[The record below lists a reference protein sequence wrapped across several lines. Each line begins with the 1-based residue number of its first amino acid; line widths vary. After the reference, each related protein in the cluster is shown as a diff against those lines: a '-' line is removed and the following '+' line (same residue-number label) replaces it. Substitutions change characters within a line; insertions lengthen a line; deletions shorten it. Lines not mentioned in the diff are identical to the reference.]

1 MCLAKS
7 RSVTILRCMGA
18 PEAPAATPES
28 TPLPLSR
35 NVKALAAV
43 SLLTDAAS
51 EMIYPL
57 LPIFLATVLGAPASA
72 IGAIE
77 GAAETLAS
85 LLKLASGW
93 WSDKVKSRLPL
104 VWAGYGIASFV
115 RPLIGLATSPMQVL
129 AVRLAD
135 RTGKGIRS
143 SPRDALL
150 ADSIEPSQRGRAFGF
165 HRAGDNA
172 GAVIGPLVAFVLL
185 QRVGVPMRQVF
196 YWAVVPGILSLIV
209 LFVFVRDEKRG
220 PPDGADPKSRIEA
233 DTASGR
239 GEKSLGASF
248 WKYLVVLL
256 VFTLGNSTDA
266 FLLLRASQVGV
277 PIVLIPIL
285 WCVFNL
291 VKTIAT
297 MPSGAWSDRIG
308 RKPVIAMGWAIYAG
322 VYLLF
327 GRVTEA
333 WQIWA
338 LFIVYALHFALTEG
352 TEKALV
358 ADLVPASR
366 RGAAYG
372 WYNFTIGMAALPA
385 SLVFGLVWE
394 RWSPAAAFEMG
405 AALSGAALVGLLVL
419 VPARGQ
425 VPVVTN
431 T

>member
-1 MCLAKS
+1 M
-7 RSVTILRCMGA
+7 VA
-18 PEAPAATPES
+18 PEPAGK
-28 TPLPLSR
+28 PLPLPR

-57 LPIFLATVLGAPASA
+57 LPIFLSTVLGAPASA

-85 LLKLASGW
+85 MLKLASGW
-93 WSDKVKSRLPL
+93 WSDKVKSRVPL
-104 VWAGYGIASFV
+104 VWAGYGLAAFV
-115 RPLIGLATSPMQVL
+115 RPLIGLATSPGQVL

-165 HRAGDNA
+165 HRSGDNA
-172 GAVIGPLVAFVLL
+172 GAVIGPLVAWLLL
-185 QRVGVPMRQVF
+185 QQVGVPMRHVF
-196 YWAVVPGILSLIV
+196 YWAIVPGLLSLIV
-209 LFVFVRDEKRG
+209 LVVFVRDDKRPRVGAETATG
-220 PPDGADPKSRIEA
+220 PAISS
-233 DTASGR
+233 ASTS
-239 GEKSLGASF
+239 GETPLGSSF
-248 WKYLVVLL
+248 WKYLMVLL

-277 PIVLIPIL
+277 PIALIPIL
-285 WCVFNL
+285 WCVFSL
-291 VKTIAT
+291 VKTLAT
-297 MPSGAWSDRIG
+297 MPGGAWSDRIG
-308 RKPVIAMGWAIYAG
+308 RKPVIALGWAIYAG
-322 VYLLF
+322 VYVLF

-333 WQIWA
+333 WQVWA

-358 ADLVPASR
+358 ADLVPATR
-366 RGAAYG
+366 RGTAYG

-385 SLVFGLVWE
+385 SLVFGLVWD
-394 RWSPAAAFEMG
+394 RWSPSAAFGMGAGLALVALAGLIVAVPAHRPNSAAA
-405 AALSGAALVGLLVL
+405 
-419 VPARGQ
+419 
-425 VPVVTN
+425 
-431 T
+431 

>member
-1 MCLAKS
+1 
-7 RSVTILRCMGA
+7 
-18 PEAPAATPES
+18 
-28 TPLPLSR
+28 
-35 NVKALAAV
+35 VKALAAV

-57 LPIFLATVLGAPASA
+57 LPIFLSTVLGAPASA

-85 LLKLASGW
+85 MLKLASGW

-172 GAVIGPLVAFVLL
+172 GAVIGPLVAWVLL
-185 QRVGVPMRQVF
+185 QQVGVPMRHVF
-196 YWAVVPGILSLIV
+196 YWAIVPGLLALLV
-209 LFVFVRDEKRG
+209 LVVFVRDERRLPRLSG
-220 PPDGADPKSRIEA
+220 SGRELEPRIIA
-233 DTASGR
+233 DTAVGST
-239 GEKSLGASF
+239 ETSLGTAF

-277 PIVLIPIL
+277 PIAMIPIL
-285 WCVFNL
+285 WAVFSL
-291 VKTIAT
+291 VKAIAT
-297 MPSGAWSDRIG
+297 MPGGAWSDRIG
-308 RKPVIAMGWAIYAG
+308 RKPVIAMGWAIYAL

-333 WQIWA
+333 WQVWA
-338 LFIVYALHFALTEG
+338 LFIVYGLHFALTEG

-366 RGAAYG
+366 RGTAYG

-385 SLVFGLVWE
+385 SLVFGLVWD
-394 RWSPAAAFEMG
+394 RWSPSAAFGMG
-405 AALSGAALVGLLVL
+405 AAFSIVALAGLLVL
-419 VPARGQ
+419 VPAHR
-425 VPVVTN
+425 PERSAA
-431 T
+431 

>member
-1 MCLAKS
+1 MA
-7 RSVTILRCMGA
+7 A
-18 PEAPAATPES
+18 PEGKAS
-28 TPLPLSR
+28 VVRRPLSR

-57 LPIFLATVLGAPASA
+57 LPIFLSTVLGAPASA

-85 LLKLASGW
+85 MLKLASGW

-104 VWAGYGIASFV
+104 VWAGYGLASLV
-115 RPLIGLATSPMQVL
+115 RPLIGLATTPVQVL
-129 AVRLAD
+129 AVRLTD

-150 ADSIEPSQRGRAFGF
+150 ADSIEPSERGRAFGF
-165 HRAGDNA
+165 HRSGDNA
-172 GAVIGPLVAFVLL
+172 GAVIGPLVAWVLL
-185 QRVGVPMRQVF
+185 QQVGMPMRHVF
-196 YWAVVPGILSLIV
+196 YWAIVPGLLSLIV
-209 LFVFVRDEKRG
+209 LVVFVRDERRPRSAQMPG
-220 PPDGADPKSRIEA
+220 EIRDSRIGA
-233 DTASGR
+233 DTASPIGR
-239 GEKSLGASF
+239 APLGASF

-277 PIVLIPIL
+277 PIALIPIL

-291 VKTIAT
+291 VKTVAT
-297 MPSGAWSDRIG
+297 MPGGTLSDRIG

-327 GRVTEA
+327 GRITDA
-333 WQIWA
+333 WQVWA
-338 LFIVYALHFALTEG
+338 LMIVYALHFSLTEG

-358 ADLVPASR
+358 ADLVPAAR
-366 RGAAYG
+366 RGTAYG

-385 SLVFGLVWE
+385 SLVFGLVWD
-394 RWSPAAAFEMG
+394 RWSPSAAFGMG
-405 AALSGAALVGLLVL
+405 AALSVVALAGLLVL
-419 VPARGQ
+419 VPSKNVA
-425 VPVVTN
+425 PAA
-431 T
+431 

>member
-1 MCLAKS
+1 MA
-7 RSVTILRCMGA
+7 A
-18 PEAPAATPES
+18 PEGTPPAAQ
-28 TPLPLSR
+28 PLPLSR
-35 NVKALAAV
+35 NVRALTAV

-57 LPIFLATVLGAPASA
+57 LPIFLSTVLGAPASA

-85 LLKLASGW
+85 MLKLASGW

-104 VWAGYGIASFV
+104 VWAGYGLAAFV
-115 RPLIGLATSPMQVL
+115 RPLIGLATTPMQVL

-172 GAVIGPLVAFVLL
+172 GAVIGPLVAWLLL
-185 QRVGVPMRQVF
+185 QQVGVPMRHVF
-196 YWAVVPGILSLIV
+196 YWAIVPGLLSLFV
-209 LFVFVRDEKRG
+209 LVVFVRDERRG
-220 PPDGADPKSRIEA
+220 PRIVSSPGKPLEPLASAGMAVGSGEA
-233 DTASGR
+233 
-239 GEKSLGASF
+239 SLGASF

-277 PIVLIPIL
+277 PIALIPIL
-285 WCVFNL
+285 WAVFSL
-291 VKTIAT
+291 VKALAT
-297 MPSGAWSDRIG
+297 MPGGAWSDRIG

-333 WQIWA
+333 WQVWA
-338 LFIVYALHFALTEG
+338 LFIVYGLHFSLTEG

-366 RGAAYG
+366 RGTAYG

-385 SLVFGLVWE
+385 SLVFGLVWD
-394 RWSPAAAFEMG
+394 RWSPSAAFGMG
-405 AALSGAALVGLLVL
+405 AVLSFVALAGLLVF
-419 VPARGQ
+419 VPAHRQDRG
-425 VPVVTN
+425 TA
-431 T
+431 

>member
-1 MCLAKS
+1 MA
-7 RSVTILRCMGA
+7 GA
-18 PEAPAATPES
+18 EPAAK
-28 TPLPLSR
+28 PLPLSR

-57 LPIFLATVLGAPASA
+57 LPIFLSTVLGAPASA

-85 LLKLASGW
+85 MLKLASGW

-104 VWAGYGIASFV
+104 VWAGYGLATFV

-129 AVRLAD
+129 AVRLTD

-172 GAVIGPLVAFVLL
+172 GAVIGPLVAWVLL
-185 QRVGVPMRQVF
+185 EQVGVPMRHVF
-196 YWAVVPGILSLIV
+196 YWAIVPGLLSLLMLV
-209 LFVFVRDEKRG
+209 VFVRDKRRG
-220 PPDGADPKSRIEA
+220 PRIVSSLGKYPEPRNSADSA
-233 DTASGR
+233 VASG
-239 GEKSLGASF
+239 EAPLGTSF

-277 PIVLIPIL
+277 PIAMIPIL
-285 WCVFNL
+285 WAVFNL

-297 MPSGAWSDRIG
+297 MPGGAWSDRIG

-327 GRVTEA
+327 GRITET
-333 WQIWA
+333 WQVWA
-338 LFIVYALHFALTEG
+338 LFIVYGLHFALTEG

-366 RGAAYG
+366 RGTAYG

-385 SLVFGLVWE
+385 SLVFGIVWD
-394 RWSPAAAFEMG
+394 RWSPNAAFGMG
-405 AALSGAALVGLLVL
+405 AALSFVALAGLVVL
-419 VPARGQ
+419 VPGHRSGN
-425 VPVVTN
+425 VD
-431 T
+431 

>member
-1 MCLAKS
+1 M
-7 RSVTILRCMGA
+7 VA
-18 PEAPAATPES
+18 PEPAGK
-28 TPLPLSR
+28 PLPLPR

-57 LPIFLATVLGAPASA
+57 LPIFLSTVLGAPASA

-85 LLKLASGW
+85 MLKLASGW

-104 VWAGYGIASFV
+104 VWAGYGLAAVV
-115 RPLIGLATSPMQVL
+115 RPLIGLATLPGQVL

-165 HRAGDNA
+165 HRSGDNA
-172 GAVIGPLVAFVLL
+172 GAVIGPLVAWVLL
-185 QRVGVPMRQVF
+185 QQVGVPMRHVF
-196 YWAVVPGILSLIV
+196 YWAIVPGLLSLIV
-209 LFVFVRDEKRG
+209 LVVFVRDERR
-220 PPDGADPKSRIEA
+220 PRIDA
-233 DTASGR
+233 DTATAVSSASAR
-239 GEKSLGASF
+239 DETPLGTSF
-248 WKYLVVLL
+248 WKYLMVLL

-277 PIVLIPIL
+277 PIALIPIL
-285 WCVFNL
+285 WCVFSL
-291 VKTIAT
+291 VKTLAT
-297 MPSGAWSDRIG
+297 MPGGAWSDRIG
-308 RKPVIAMGWAIYAG
+308 RKPVIALGWAIYAG

-333 WQIWA
+333 WQVWA

-366 RGAAYG
+366 RGTAYG

-385 SLVFGLVWE
+385 SLVFGLVWD
-394 RWSPAAAFEMG
+394 RWSPSAAFGMGAGLSLVALAGLIVAVPAHRPNSAAA
-405 AALSGAALVGLLVL
+405 
-419 VPARGQ
+419 
-425 VPVVTN
+425 
-431 T
+431 

>member
-1 MCLAKS
+1 MA
-7 RSVTILRCMGA
+7 A
-18 PEAPAATPES
+18 PEPAPSPARV
-28 TPLPLSR
+28 PLSR

-57 LPIFLATVLGAPASA
+57 LPIFLSTVLGAPASA

-85 LLKLASGW
+85 MLKLASGW

-115 RPLIGLATSPMQVL
+115 RPLIGLATSPLQVL

-185 QRVGVPMRQVF
+185 QRVGVPMRHVF
-196 YWAVVPGILSLIV
+196 YWALVPGVFALIV
-209 LFVFVRDEKRG
+209 LVVFVRDEKRG
-220 PPDGADPKSRIEA
+220 TRIAPRQGGDLGARIEV
-233 DTASGR
+233 DTASGS
-239 GEKSLGASF
+239 GETSLGASF

-277 PIVLIPIL
+277 PIAMIPIL
-285 WCVFNL
+285 WAVFNL
-291 VKTIAT
+291 VKAMAT
-297 MPSGAWSDRIG
+297 MPGGAWSDRIG
-308 RKPVIAMGWAIYAG
+308 RKPVIALGWAIYAG

-333 WQIWA
+333 WQVWA
-338 LFIVYALHFALTEG
+338 LFVVYALHFSLTEG

-366 RGAAYG
+366 RGTAYG

-385 SLVFGLVWE
+385 SLVFGLVWD
-394 RWSPAAAFEMG
+394 RWSPSAAFGMG
-405 AALSGAALVGLLVL
+405 AGLSMVALMGLMVL
-419 VPARGQ
+419 VPSPERR
-425 VPVVTN
+425 
-431 T
+431 

>member
-1 MCLAKS
+1 M
-7 RSVTILRCMGA
+7 VA
-18 PEAPAATPES
+18 PEPAGK
-28 TPLPLSR
+28 PLPLPR
-35 NVKALAAV
+35 TVKALAAV

-57 LPIFLATVLGAPASA
+57 LPIFLSTVLGAPASA

-85 LLKLASGW
+85 MLKLASGW

-104 VWAGYGIASFV
+104 VWAGYGLAAFV
-115 RPLIGLATSPMQVL
+115 RPLIGLATSPGQVL

-165 HRAGDNA
+165 HRSGDNA
-172 GAVIGPLVAFVLL
+172 GAVIGPLVAWLLL
-185 QRVGVPMRQVF
+185 QQVGVPVRHVF
-196 YWAVVPGILSLIV
+196 YWAIVPGLLSLIV
-209 LFVFVRDEKRG
+209 LVVFVRDDKRPRVGAETATATG
-220 PPDGADPKSRIEA
+220 PAISS
-233 DTASGR
+233 ASTSD
-239 GEKSLGASF
+239 ETPLGSSF
-248 WKYLVVLL
+248 WKYLMGLL

-277 PIVLIPIL
+277 PIALIPIL
-285 WCVFNL
+285 WCVFSL
-291 VKTIAT
+291 VKTLAT
-297 MPSGAWSDRIG
+297 MPGGAWSDRIG
-308 RKPVIAMGWAIYAG
+308 RKPVIALGWAIYAG

-333 WQIWA
+333 WQVWA

-366 RGAAYG
+366 RGTAYG

-385 SLVFGLVWE
+385 SLVFGLVWDK
-394 RWSPAAAFEMG
+394 WSPSAAFGMGAGLALVALAGLIVAVPAHRPNSAAA
-405 AALSGAALVGLLVL
+405 
-419 VPARGQ
+419 
-425 VPVVTN
+425 
-431 T
+431 

>member
-1 MCLAKS
+1 MA
-7 RSVTILRCMGA
+7 A
-18 PEAPAATPES
+18 PEASPSPAGK
-28 TPLPLSR
+28 PLPLSR

-57 LPIFLATVLGAPASA
+57 LPIFLSTVLGAPASA

-85 LLKLASGW
+85 MLKLASGW

-172 GAVIGPLVAFVLL
+172 GAVIGPLVAWVLL
-185 QRVGVPMRQVF
+185 QQVGMPMRRVF
-196 YWAVVPGILSLIV
+196 FWAVVPGVFALIV
-209 LFVFVRDEKRG
+209 LVVFVRDERRPRILSRTG
-220 PPDGADPKSRIEA
+220 GDLGARIET
-233 DTASGR
+233 DTAGGSA
-239 GEKSLGASF
+239 EISLGASF

-277 PIVLIPIL
+277 PIAMIPIL
-285 WCVFNL
+285 WAVFSL
-291 VKTIAT
+291 VKAMAT
-297 MPSGAWSDRIG
+297 MPGGAWSDRIG

-333 WQIWA
+333 WEVWA
-338 LFIVYALHFALTEG
+338 LFIVYGLHFALTEG

-366 RGAAYG
+366 RGTAYG

-385 SLVFGLVWE
+385 SLAFGLVWD
-394 RWSPAAAFEMG
+394 RWSPTAAFGMG
-405 AALSGAALVGLLVL
+405 AAFAFVALAGLLVL
-419 VPARGQ
+419 VPAHR
-425 VPVVTN
+425 PEPTAA
-431 T
+431 

>member
-1 MCLAKS
+1 M
-7 RSVTILRCMGA
+7 
-18 PEAPAATPES
+18 ATPEAS
-28 TPLPLSR
+28 PSPAGKPLPLSR

-57 LPIFLATVLGAPASA
+57 LPIFLSTVLGAPASA

-85 LLKLASGW
+85 MLKLASGW

-150 ADSIEPSQRGRAFGF
+150 ADSTEPSQRGRAFGF

-185 QRVGVPMRQVF
+185 QQVGVPMRHVF
-196 YWAVVPGILSLIV
+196 YWAIVPGLLSLFV
-209 LFVFVRDEKRG
+209 LVVFVRDDKRG
-220 PPDGADPKSRIEA
+220 PRIVSRPGKSLEPRTSADIAEG
-233 DTASGR
+233 SG
-239 GEKSLGASF
+239 ENSLGASF

-277 PIVLIPIL
+277 PITMIPIL
-285 WCVFNL
+285 WAVFNL
-291 VKTIAT
+291 VKTIAS
-297 MPSGAWSDRIG
+297 MPGGAWSDRIG
-308 RKPVIAMGWAIYAG
+308 RKPVIALGWAIYAG
-322 VYLLF
+322 VYLMF
-327 GRVTEA
+327 GRVTAVWEV
-333 WQIWA
+333 WA
-338 LFIVYALHFALTEG
+338 LFIVYALHFSLTEG

-385 SLVFGLVWE
+385 PLVFGLVWD
-394 RWSPAAAFEMG
+394 RWSPSAAFGMG
-405 AALSGAALVGLLVL
+405 AAFSIVALAGLLVL
-419 VPARGQ
+419 VPAHRPERG
-425 VPVVTN
+425 VA
-431 T
+431 

>member
-1 MCLAKS
+1 MA
-7 RSVTILRCMGA
+7 A
-18 PEAPAATPES
+18 PEAAPPAAKPR
-28 TPLPLSR
+28 PLSR

-57 LPIFLATVLGAPASA
+57 LPIFLSTVLGAPASA

-85 LLKLASGW
+85 MLKLASGW

-104 VWAGYGIASFV
+104 VWAGYGIAAFV

-172 GAVIGPLVAFVLL
+172 GAMIGPLVAFVLL
-185 QRVGVPMRQVF
+185 QRVGVPMRHVF
-196 YWAVVPGILSLIV
+196 YWAIVPGLLALLVLI
-209 LFVFVRDEKRG
+209 VFVRDEKRG
-220 PPDGADPKSRIEA
+220 SRIVPRRGGDHGARIEA

-239 GEKSLGASF
+239 GENSLGAPF

-277 PIVLIPIL
+277 PIAMIPIL
-285 WCVFNL
+285 WAVFSL
-291 VKTIAT
+291 VKAMAT
-297 MPSGAWSDRIG
+297 MPGGAWSDRIG

-333 WQIWA
+333 WQVWA

-366 RGAAYG
+366 RGTAYG

-385 SLVFGLVWE
+385 SLVFGLVWD
-394 RWSPAAAFEMG
+394 RWSPNAAFGMG
-405 AALSGAALVGLLVL
+405 AAFSIVALAGLVVF
-419 VPARGQ
+419 VPAHR
-425 VPVVTN
+425 PERIAA
-431 T
+431 

>member
-1 MCLAKS
+1 MA
-7 RSVTILRCMGA
+7 A
-18 PEAPAATPES
+18 PEPAPSPAR
-28 TPLPLSR
+28 LPLSR

-57 LPIFLATVLGAPASA
+57 LPIFLSTALGAPASA

-85 LLKLASGW
+85 MLKLASGW

-115 RPLIGLATSPMQVL
+115 RPLIGLATTPMQVL

-165 HRAGDNA
+165 HRASDNA
-172 GAVIGPLVAFVLL
+172 GAVIGPLVAFMLL
-185 QRVGVPMRQVF
+185 QRVGVPMRHVF
-196 YWAVVPGILSLIV
+196 YWAIVPGLLALLV
-209 LFVFVRDEKRG
+209 LVVFVRDERRG
-220 PPDGADPKSRIEA
+220 PRIVSSPGKNLEARIPA
-233 DTASGR
+233 DTAVG
-239 GEKSLGASF
+239 GAELSLGASF

-277 PIVLIPIL
+277 PIALIPIL
-285 WCVFNL
+285 WAVFNL
-291 VKTIAT
+291 VKTLAT
-297 MPSGAWSDRIG
+297 MPGGAWSDRIG

-333 WQIWA
+333 WQVWA

-385 SLVFGLVWE
+385 SLVFGLVWD
-394 RWSPAAAFEMG
+394 RWSPSAAFGMG
-405 AALSGAALVGLLVL
+405 AGLSVIALVGLVVV
-419 VPARGQ
+419 VPAHRPSG
-425 VPVVTN
+425 VAA
-431 T
+431 